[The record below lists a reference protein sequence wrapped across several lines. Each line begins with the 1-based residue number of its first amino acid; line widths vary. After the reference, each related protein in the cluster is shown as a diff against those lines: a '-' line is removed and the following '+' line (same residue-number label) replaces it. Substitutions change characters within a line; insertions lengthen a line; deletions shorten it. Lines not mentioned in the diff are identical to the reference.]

1 MRRLVQSDAAKFV
14 AVGAVSTSFNFAVL
28 VLMVEVFAVNK
39 VFSSGFAYISGGVIS
54 YLMNYYLTFKS
65 TQAHVDTLPKFIV
78 VVSIGAAVNTLVFK
92 LVMLLLPIYVFAQ
105 CVAVGVALVV
115 NYLLHKFWI
124 YRADHLKG
132 DL

>member
-1 MRRLVQSDAAKFV
+1 
-14 AVGAVSTSFNFAVL
+14 
-28 VLMVEVFAVNK
+28 
-39 VFSSGFAYISGGVIS
+39 
-54 YLMNYYLTFKS
+54 MNYYLTFKS

-105 CVAVGVALVV
+105 CVSVGVALVV